1 MSAWNW
7 KMQRI
12 EHLSFRAFI
21 GDMYLWARASSI
33 ASLIS
38 EVDIT
43 REWDNLRAIFECC
56 KV

>member
-1 MSAWNW
+1 
-7 KMQRI
+7 MQRI